1 MGGVEDEMH
10 DEAEEEKEERPLWGR
25 GKNIYYYQD
34 KQVGLCL
41 IIWFIFILL

>member
-34 KQVGLCL
+34 KQVG
-41 IIWFIFILL
+41 F